1 MSAVFRPIVLSVV
14 LLCALL
20 PFQNCGQQMTSARN
34 PSSSSSG
41 SAQCRAQLKAEA
53 LSAGRP
59 SSLNCSDFSQYQC
72 ERRIFSPDVENM
84 THLLRECS
92 VSGSTCVDVEI
103 HQFSTADAKQS
114 GEDPSLFA
122 PGGSYNREEIRC
134 THNRLYEGEGDSL
147 EEALAN
153 AVAACEH
160 APVEDQ
166 P

>member
-1 MSAVFRPIVLSVV
+1 MSALFRPIVLSLL

-20 PFQNCGQQMTSARN
+20 PFQNCGQQMTAARN
-34 PSSSSSG
+34 QSSTAG

-53 LSAGRP
+53 LAAGRP
-59 SSLNCSDFSQYQC
+59 ASLNCSDFSQYQC

-84 THLLRECS
+84 THFLRECS
-92 VSGSTCVDVEI
+92 ASGSTCVDVEI
-103 HQFSTADAKQS
+103 HQFSTAEAKNS
-114 GEDPSLFA
+114 DEDPSLFA
-122 PGGSYNREEIRC
+122 PGGAYNREEIRC

-147 EEALAN
+147 EEALAK

-160 APVEDQ
+160 APVEDH